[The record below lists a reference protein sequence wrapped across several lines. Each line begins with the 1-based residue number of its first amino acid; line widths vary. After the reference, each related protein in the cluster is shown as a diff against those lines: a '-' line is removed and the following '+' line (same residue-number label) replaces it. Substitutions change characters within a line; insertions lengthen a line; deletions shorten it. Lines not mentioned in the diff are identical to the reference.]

1 MQIKPDSME
10 TRAKLVKH
18 LQNQRVI
25 LFDQINRVASKKTKL
40 SWLEKSAI
48 ENNQAQI
55 NEIITLV
62 ESINIFI

>member
-40 SWLEKSAI
+40 SWLEKAAI